1 MSIVRGSA
9 RGGCNADEND
19 LPRNNLFQGDCLG
32 IGFWNLVNQSEQ
44 IREPFMEETLPAT
57 NPAIKPAKPRIS
69 LHFDGI

>member
-1 MSIVRGSA
+1 
-9 RGGCNADEND
+9 
-19 LPRNNLFQGDCLG
+19 LFQGDCLG